1 MEPVFR
7 ALEITAK
14 TLVKVQGLK
23 LTFLD
28 LDKLPAA
35 GGVVL
40 AINHTAY
47 VDFLPAAL
55 GVHHRVAACVS

>member
-14 TLVKVQGLK
+14 ILVKVQGLK

-47 VDFLPAAL
+47 VDFLPQHWASTT
-55 GVHHRVAACVS
+55 GVAACVS